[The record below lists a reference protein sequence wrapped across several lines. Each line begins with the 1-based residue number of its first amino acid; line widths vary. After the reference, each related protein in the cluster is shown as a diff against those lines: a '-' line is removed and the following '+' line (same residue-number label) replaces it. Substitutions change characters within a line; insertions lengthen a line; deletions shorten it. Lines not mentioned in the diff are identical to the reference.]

1 MFHIQ
6 MLLERHLTEETAIR
20 EMDAKEGEQRV
31 TSMDYKSEG
40 SVLVNV
46 SHLEIPAELAVIIQ
60 NLAGT
65 YILILC

>member
-20 EMDAKEGEQRV
+20 EMDAKEGEQV